1 MELLQLRY
9 FKEAAET
16 ENFSA
21 VAQKYMVPQPSISK
35 TIKKLETELGVRLFD
50 RNGKKISLNGN
61 GKYFYD
67 KISTALSH
75 IDDGIHHFST
85 AKSTIV
91 LYTQAGSRFVS
102 LLSADY
108 LTTHEKVFLSTVNY
122 SSDLKNKYDFTF
134 MQIQEDM
141 SDYRYEELMQDEI
154 VAVVSV
160 DNPLSKREEISIREL
175 KMTKFV
181 GYYSSM
187 NLRAFTDR
195 YCREQGGFNPIVIF
209 ETHDGTA
216 LRYLIEK
223 NRGIALLPKAYFEFQ
238 PSYKLKAV
246 PLKEKTY
253 RSLALAWDKTKIL
266 NEYEKEFISYT
277 KDWFQKL

>member
-35 TIKKLETELGVRLFD
+35 TIKKLETELGVKLFD

-67 KISTALSH
+67 KINTALTQ
-75 IDDGIHHFST
+75 IDDGIHLFST

-91 LYTQAGSRFVS
+91 LYIQAGGRFVS

-108 LTTHEKVFLSTVNY
+108 MTTHEKVFLSTVNY
-122 SSDLKNKYDFTF
+122 SLDLKNKYDFTF

-141 SDYRYEELMQDEI
+141 SDYHYEELMRDEI
-154 VAVVSV
+154 VVVASM

-175 KMTKFV
+175 KMTRFV

-187 NLRAFTDR
+187 NLRAFTDQ
-195 YCREQGGFNPIVIF
+195 YCMEQGGFRPAVIF
-209 ETHDGTA
+209 ETHDEAA
-216 LRYLIEK
+216 LRYLVEK
-223 NRGIALLPKAYFEFQ
+223 NRGIALLPKAFFELQ
-238 PSYKLKAV
+238 PSHRLKAI

-253 RSLALAWDKTKIL
+253 RSLALAWNKTKIL
-266 NEYEKEFISYT
+266 NEYEKEFILYT
-277 KDWFQKL
+277 KKWFQTF

>member
-1 MELLQLRY
+1 
-9 FKEAAET
+9 
-16 ENFSA
+16 
-21 VAQKYMVPQPSISK
+21 
-35 TIKKLETELGVRLFD
+35 
-50 RNGKKISLNGN
+50 
-61 GKYFYD
+61 
-67 KISTALSH
+67 
-75 IDDGIHHFST
+75 
-85 AKSTIV
+85 
-91 LYTQAGSRFVS
+91 
-102 LLSADY
+102 
-108 LTTHEKVFLSTVNY
+108 
-122 SSDLKNKYDFTF
+122 